1 MPGERGY
8 HSYSSGIIII
18 KNMANLQLDILV
30 VPTYSVL
37 TLGVTDASVYPTNPP
52 VVSAPTIEI
61 DIPGFGTKILPF
73 VPDEINVFTSS
84 NLGITE
90 PGCNQPLPDGIYRLR
105 YSVAPSYLY
114 NVEKT
119 ILRIDKLQ
127 EKFDSAFL
135 KLNMM
140 ECDRAL
146 KTQSSVQLNTINFFI
161 QGAIAAAN
169 NCAEYES
176 NTLYAQADN
185 LLNNF
190 LRTNCGCSGNNY
202 QINFY

>member
-1 MPGERGY
+1 
-8 HSYSSGIIII
+8 
-18 KNMANLQLDILV
+18 MANLKLDILV

-37 TLGVTDASVYPTNPP
+37 TIGITDASVYPTNPP

-73 VPDEINVFTSS
+73 VPNEINVFTSS

-90 PGCNQPLPDGIYRLR
+90 EGCNQPLPDGIYRFR
-105 YSVAPSYLY
+105 YSVAPAYLN
-114 NVEKT
+114 NVERS
-119 ILRIDKLQ
+119 ILRVEKLQ

-135 KLNMM
+135 QLNMM

-185 LLNNF
+185 MLNNF
-190 LRTNCGCSGNNY
+190 LKTNCGCSGNNY

>member
-1 MPGERGY
+1 MPGERGNLIFLWHNY
-8 HSYSSGIIII
+8 Y

-30 VPTYSVL
+30 IPTYSVL

-52 VVSAPTIEI
+52 VVSAPSIEI
-61 DIPGFGTKILPF
+61 DIPGFGTTILPF
-73 VPDEINVFTSS
+73 VPNEINVFTSS

-105 YSVAPSYLY
+105 YSVAPAYTN

-119 ILRIDKLQ
+119 IIRVDKLQ
-127 EKFDSAFL
+127 EKFDNAFL
-135 KLNMM
+135 QLNMM

-146 KTQSSVQLNTINFFI
+146 KTQSSVTLNTINFFI

-169 NCAEYES
+169 NCAEFES

-185 LLNNF
+185 MLNNF
-190 LRTNCGCSGNNY
+190 LKTNCGCSGNNY
-202 QINFY
+202 LINFY

>member
-1 MPGERGY
+1 
-8 HSYSSGIIII
+8 
-18 KNMANLQLDILV
+18 MANLQLDILV

-37 TLGVTDASVYPTNPP
+37 TLGVADASVYPTNPP
-52 VVSAPTIEI
+52 VVSAPSIEI

-73 VPDEINVFTSS
+73 VPGELNVFTSS
-84 NLGITE
+84 KLGITE
-90 PGCNQPLPDGIYRLR
+90 PGCNQAIPDGIYRIR
-105 YSVAPSYLY
+105 YSVAPAYANY
-114 NVEKT
+114 VEKT
-119 ILRIDKLQ
+119 IIRVDKLQ
-127 EKFDSAFL
+127 EKFDNAFL
-135 KLNMM
+135 QLNMM

-169 NCAEYES
+169 NCADYES

-185 LLNNF
+185 MLNSF
-190 LRTNCGCSGNNY
+190 LKTNCGCSGNNY